1 MTENNTVPPVSTWP
15 SLGIIGKMHAGPLV
29 GDYIWIEPLWNP
41 GDKTLLYQVNIPVP
55 NMYVDNDPTKEDI
68 VDDGAVS
75 VFYDDRP
82 SLIHELTDE
91 LSIEWSTDPLLINKH
106 YL

>member
-1 MTENNTVPPVSTWP
+1 
-15 SLGIIGKMHAGPLV
+15 
-29 GDYIWIEPLWNP
+29 
-41 GDKTLLYQVNIPVP
+41 
-55 NMYVDNDPTKEDI
+55 MYVDNDPTKEDI

-91 LSIEWSTDPLLINKH
+91 LSIEWSTDPSLIHKH